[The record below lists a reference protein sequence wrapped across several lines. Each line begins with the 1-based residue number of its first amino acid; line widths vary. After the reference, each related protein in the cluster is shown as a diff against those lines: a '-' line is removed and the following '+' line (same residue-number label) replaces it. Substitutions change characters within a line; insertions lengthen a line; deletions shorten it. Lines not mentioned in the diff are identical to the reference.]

1 MKEDYSSH
9 LKEFYEETKTLDK
22 LRGERFEDIYPEY
35 KDLKNYI
42 KKGSFE

>member
-22 LRGERFEDIYPEY
+22 LRGECFEDVFTEY
-35 KDLKNYI
+35 KNLKNHI
-42 KKGSFE
+42 K